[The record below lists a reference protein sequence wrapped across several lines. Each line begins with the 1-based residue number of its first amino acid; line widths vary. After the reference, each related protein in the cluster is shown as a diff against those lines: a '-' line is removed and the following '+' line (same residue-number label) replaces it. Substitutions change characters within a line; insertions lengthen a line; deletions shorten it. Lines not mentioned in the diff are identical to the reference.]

1 MAIRLSD
8 HFGYGKL
15 LRFTVP
21 TIGMMV
27 FMSVYNV
34 VDGFFV
40 SNFAG
45 KTPFAALNL
54 IWPFLNILACVGF
67 MFGTGGT
74 AIVARLLGKG
84 NPRKANQVFSLL
96 VYAAV
101 GLAVV
106 LSIFGFIFVRRIAVL
121 LGATPDMVDWCVR
134 YARYLLAALPA
145 MVLQFLFQPLMVAA
159 EKPKL
164 GFYVTFAAGMT
175 NIVGDAL
182 LVGVFGLGLDGA
194 AIATMLSQCLGGG
207 IPLVFFL
214 RRDNGTV
221 LRIGRPTR
229 QLKYLGETAVNG
241 SSELLSNVSAS
252 IVSMAYNYQL
262 MRYLGENGV
271 AAYGTIAY
279 LMFVFVAIFVGY
291 SIGVSPVIG
300 YNYGAENYPEQRNV
314 FRKSLALIFA
324 GSLLMAAASQILAGP
339 LARLYVGYDPELE
352 ALTERAFR
360 IFGMSFLLCGFN
372 IFASAMFT
380 ALSNGVISAV
390 ISFFRTLVCETAT
403 VFILPALF
411 GVDAIWFSIVV
422 AEFIALLLASW
433 FILRKRRL
441 YGYL

>member
-1 MAIRLSD
+1 VAIRLSD

-96 VYAAV
+96 VYAAMAA
-101 GLAVV
+101 AVV

-262 MRYLGENGV
+262 MRYIGENGV

-441 YGYL
+441 YVYL

>member
-106 LSIFGFIFVRRIAVL
+106 LSIFGFLFVRRIAAL

-262 MRYLGENGV
+262 MRYIGEDGV

>member
-262 MRYLGENGV
+262 MRYIGEDGV